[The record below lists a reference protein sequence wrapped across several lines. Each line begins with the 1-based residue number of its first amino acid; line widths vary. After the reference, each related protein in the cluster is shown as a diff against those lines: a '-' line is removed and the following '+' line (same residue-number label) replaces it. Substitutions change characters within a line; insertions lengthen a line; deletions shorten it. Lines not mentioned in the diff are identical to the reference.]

1 MKIPGKIRVNHNI
14 NIIKMKLFMV
24 QSDCRAIYILS
35 ISEHFINLIK
45 LGQFLAKIYL
55 F

>member
-24 QSDCRAIYILS
+24 QSHCRAMYILS